1 MPTPN
6 DKELYEKIKKDIYKK
21 YPNHS
26 AYRSGLL
33 VKKYKEEYYK
43 KHKNNNAYSGDKAN
57 SNLKRWFD
65 EKWRNDDGKVG
76 YSNKSSVYRPTVR
89 VNSKTPTTFQ
99 ELSRSQIERAKKE
112 KKRTG
117 RVKKFN
123 V

>member
-76 YSNKSSVYRPTVR
+76 YSNKSSVYRPTDR

-99 ELSRSQIERAKKE
+99 ELSKSQIERAKRE
-112 KKRTG
+112 KQTKG

-123 V
+123 I